1 MIDGIQDYDN
11 CDDDD
16 FPKDDDFVKGFS
28 FQCGYAGAYYSL
40 PKDFAKG
47 IPRWV
52 CIVVFNVPVYSLFF

>member
-47 IPRWV
+47 IPR
-52 CIVVFNVPVYSLFF
+52 